1 MKDELLDLRQ
11 RLHINRAQIEEVVA
25 KKHGIGDLISRSPG
39 DHMRVR
45 TLTEKLL
52 AEWEEAKDEG
62 GLDLDELGRFNEL
75 AAERSEINRQLRD
88 IQGKQ
93 PKPPRHGA
101 A

>member
-45 TLTEKLL
+45 TLT
-52 AEWEEAKDEG
+52 G
-62 GLDLDELGRFNEL
+62 NFS
-75 AAERSEINRQLRD
+75 RS
-88 IQGKQ
+88 GKK
-93 PKPPRHGA
+93 PKTRVG
-101 A
+101 